1 MPWFLDLEI
10 PTILPEWNRQPNHSH
25 FPRSKASEPSACI
38 ADACP
43 ASHLDPESQIRDV
56 FITQPPPKLCGEQIS
71 PLRKHSRLTNLK
83 NNLSSSFP
91 SVLQCIFGTSIHNRG
106 YGSVSERRASSG
118 ISRGSLTD
126 GILPF
131 VRTSHLRLLAKFSTL
146 LLLDAVPFARTVCS
160 RTPRAR

>member
-91 SVLQCIFGTSIHNRG
+91 SVLRCILALAFIIEDMAVSASEEHQV
-106 YGSVSERRASSG
+106 GS
-118 ISRGSLTD
+118 
-126 GILPF
+126 
-131 VRTSHLRLLAKFSTL
+131 
-146 LLLDAVPFARTVCS
+146 AVAP
-160 RTPRAR
+160 